1 MHTRCSRVSCHIPS
15 ASCSLSSAISLT
27 LRGGCVNGGWQGVR
41 VQLRRCLIRPGV
53 CVPVWCDMS
62 QGAGGANERCFS
74 RNLFN
79 PHRHGRCGGEGSLY
93 QCAPVERV
101 LQNVLACVCVESSGF
116 GMVCWRLNRPRLS
129 APRLHLKPLSAS
141 RPNVSSSSLIL
152 TIDNFEIRI
161 IYCFGFSREHV
172 RY

>member
-1 MHTRCSRVSCHIPS
+1 M
-15 ASCSLSSAISLT
+15 
-27 LRGGCVNGGWQGVR
+27 NGGWQGVR

-74 RNLFN
+74 RNPFN
-79 PHRHGRCGGEGSLY
+79 PPRHGRCGGEGSLY
-93 QCAPVERV
+93 QCAHVECV
-101 LQNVLACVCVESSGF
+101 LQYVLACVCVESSGF
-116 GMVCWRLNRPRLS
+116 GMVCWRLKRPRLS

-152 TIDNFEIRI
+152 TINNFELRI
-161 IYCFGFSREHV
+161 IYCFGFSAF
-172 RY
+172 